1 MTKDIDAATHMA
13 LVATMATTLFQ
24 VLEATAERPSG
35 ARTDADRYG
44 ASGAAFALLAL
55 SIEGVWGDE
64 PATAGAA
71 TVLGQLLIR
80 YPAHIAK
87 ALNSLS
93 EDLGSDLITKPK
105 AEQLEKLQ
113 DFADSVASLE
123 SGPDTNPFLSNII
136 ERARDVSEAR
146 PGGFKSATPL
156 NDSFRRTR
164 DHHKGTLAP
173 GQSVREAIDDDYRF
187 TADSPPGHA
196 APEDGEA

>member
-1 MTKDIDAATHMA
+1 MTKDIDAATHLA

-35 ARTDADRYG
+35 ARTDADRFG

-71 TVLGQLLIR
+71 SVLGQLLIR
-80 YPAHIAK
+80 YPAHLSK

-105 AEQLEKLQ
+105 AEQLKKLQ
-113 DFADSVASLE
+113 DFADSVAILQTDDDS
-123 SGPDTNPFLSNII
+123 PPFLASII
-136 ERARDVSEAR
+136 VRAREVSEQR
-146 PGGFKSATPL
+146 PGGFTSPTPL
-156 NDSFRRTR
+156 NDVFRR
-164 DHHKGTLAP
+164 G
-173 GQSVREAIDDDYRF
+173 REDYPF
-187 TADSPPGHA
+187 SAEVPGHE
-196 APEDGEA
+196 APEGGEA